1 MVCSSLIIQTK
12 KKMKH
17 ILSAFSVLII
27 VLVFFGCKKNEQ
39 RLISTTG
46 TEGKALIKINY
57 AMPFA
62 LNPSV
67 QLKLNGERISNL
79 ITYNTPFP
87 AGGLNTGGGNYQ
99 DYMAV
104 TPGSTT
110 LTISRPNVG
119 TNNDSIVLFTG
130 TLNLEAGKNVTYHIT
145 DTGATTT
152 IVAITDNPSPI
163 DSGFSRYV
171 FVNLIPNLAAIDLYY
186 GTTLVAANVPYKGK
200 SAEFTLAAATAS
212 SWAIRPAGAAS
223 TTTALATYT
232 NTIPNQRV
240 FTVYARGY
248 NGVAGTRAPA
258 VALLYNR

>member
-17 ILSAFSVLII
+17 IISAFSILII
-27 VLVFFGCKKNEQ
+27 VLVFVGCKKNEQ
-39 RLISTTG
+39 RLITTTG
-46 TEGKALIKINY
+46 TDGKALIKINY

-104 TPGSTT
+104 DAGTTT

-130 TLNLEAGKNVTYHIT
+130 PINLEAGKNITYHVT
-145 DTGATTT
+145 DTGANTT
-152 IVAITDNPSPI
+152 IVAVTDNISPI

-171 FVNLIPNLAAIDLYY
+171 FVNLMPNLPALDLYY
-186 GTTLVAANVPYKGK
+186 GTTKVASNIAYKAK
-200 SAEFTLAAATAS
+200 SPEFTIAAATAS

-223 TTTALATYT
+223 TTTALASYT

-248 NGVAGTRAPA
+248 SGVTGTRAPA
-258 VALLYNR
+258 VSLLYNR

>member
-1 MVCSSLIIQTK
+1 MKKII
-12 KKMKH
+12 
-17 ILSAFSVLII
+17 SAFSILIL
-27 VLVFFGCKKNEQ
+27 VLVFLGCKKNEQ
-39 RLISTTG
+39 RLITTTSTDG
-46 TEGKALIKINY
+46 MALIKINY

-67 QLKLNGERISNL
+67 QLKINGERISNL

-87 AGGLNTGGGNYQ
+87 SGGLNTGGGNYQ

-110 LTISRPNVG
+110 ITVSRPNVN
-119 TNNDSIVLFTG
+119 TSNDSIVLFNG
-130 TLNLEAGKNVTYHIT
+130 TVNLESGKNVTLHLT

-152 IVAITDNPSPI
+152 IVTTVDNINAI

-186 GTTLVAANVPYKGK
+186 GTTLVAPNIPYKGK
-200 SAEFTLAAATAS
+200 SAEFTLVAGTGS

-223 TTTALATYT
+223 TSTALGTYA

-248 NGVAGTRAPA
+248 SGVTGTRAPA
-258 VALLYNR
+258 VSLLYNR